1 MLGEIAANLGIAVAM
16 CLGWSLVVI
25 AVGLVIGPASRG
37 ATHEAEG
44 CVLIAASPGMLDLD
58 STFVFTATV
67 DSRTCALQSALSRQ
81 PLRVQ
86 DVPAGRTVELEL
98 TARTELSI
106 RARGSVGTSLLGQRS
121 TSWTWELRP
130 SVATSYELSLVVI
143 VRDRDTGA
151 VLDESEPLY
160 LWFDAVPS
168 NLRIVATWWDRL
180 GTIPGAIAALVA
192 LLVIAGPL
200 WLRVPA
206 PALPG
211 TRAPESAVRVGAGP
225 RAGAHQCAAGAGTI
239 DRSAASGV
247 PRVPATC
254 GGGIRRFRGRGS
266 PYCRGC
272 GRTRIRPLSQC
283 PRE

>member
-16 CLGWSLVVI
+16 CLGWSLVVV

-37 ATHEAEG
+37 ATHETEG

-81 PLRVQ
+81 ALRVQ

-98 TARTELSI
+98 TARTELLV
-106 RARGSVGTSLLGQRS
+106 RARGSSGTSLLGQRS

-143 VRDRDTGA
+143 VRDGDTG
-151 VLDESEPLY
+151 VVVDESEPLY

-168 NLRIVATWWDRL
+168 NLRIVATSWDRL

-211 TRAPESAVRVGAGP
+211 TRAPESAIRIDESQGAA
-225 RAGAHQCAAGAGTI
+225 RQCAACRGTI
-239 DRSAASGV
+239 DRGVASGA
-247 PRVPATC
+247 PRAPATC